1 MRAKDFKGRCIKR
14 KLTKCE
20 DTVRTYDQL
29 QTVYA
34 DMLQNDNEIVSF
46 KCNVLLSDI
55 PEGEFTTDFLCE
67 KTDGDFCVR
76 ECVYRKK
83 LLLPRTARLLDISK
97 EYWERRGITDWAI
110 VTEKNGLSE

>member
-1 MRAKDFKGRCIKR
+1 MRAKDFKERCIKR

-46 KCNVLLSDI
+46 KCKANESSSISILEIITTSKNNGRDVVQDLICNGINVLEVS
-55 PEGEFTTDFLCE
+55 
-67 KTDGDFCVR
+67 V
-76 ECVYRKK
+76 
-83 LLLPRTARLLDISK
+83 
-97 EYWERRGITDWAI
+97 
-110 VTEKNGLSE
+110 